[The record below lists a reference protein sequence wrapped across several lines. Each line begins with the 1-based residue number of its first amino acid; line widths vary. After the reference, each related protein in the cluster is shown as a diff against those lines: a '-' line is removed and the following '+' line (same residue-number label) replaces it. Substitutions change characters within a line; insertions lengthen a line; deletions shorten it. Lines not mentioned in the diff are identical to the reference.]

1 LIGTDSH
8 SPRWRQAADYEQ
20 HRLSALLTAAFL
32 PFGKQAL
39 SRRGTRDGVLPITS
53 GYDGMKVDGPV
64 NGLVLNIDNKA
75 YGFSTLV
82 LADVD

>member
-1 LIGTDSH
+1 
-8 SPRWRQAADYEQ
+8 
-20 HRLSALLTAAFL
+20 L